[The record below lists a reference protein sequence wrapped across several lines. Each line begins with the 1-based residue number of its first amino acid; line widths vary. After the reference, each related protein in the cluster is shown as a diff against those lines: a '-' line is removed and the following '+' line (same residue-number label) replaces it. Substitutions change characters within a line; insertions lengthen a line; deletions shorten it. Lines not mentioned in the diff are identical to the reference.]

1 MPTYV
6 QDNRPFTVTTPL
18 GKDVFLLAG
27 IEGREALSSPYFY
40 KLDLRSENPSI
51 DGKGLLRKPIG
62 VTLLSTHGERHIHG
76 LCRRFVQLGRDSE
89 LTAYYAEIVPAL
101 WFLSLSQDCRIFQ
114 EKSALEIVQQV
125 FSDLGITDVRYACTG
140 SYRKREYCVQY
151 RETHL
156 DFVSRLMEDEGIFYF
171 FEHTGDKHTLVV
183 ADANSATPVATQSK
197 VRITPQVAPSEEA
210 ITTFRREYRVHTGSI
225 MLKDYDYLQPKLT
238 LDATAT
244 GDSKEKVFDYP
255 GKFTTHDQADKAAK
269 LRLEVEE
276 ATGLVVEGESNCRTL
291 QVGTRID
298 VQQHYRSDINAQYLV
313 TEMKLRAESGGLRD
327 LREGSETYTNEFV
340 AIPNAVRF
348 RPTPRTRK
356 PIIAGTQTA
365 LVVGPAGE
373 EIWVDKHGRIKVQ
386 FYWDEYGKNDENS
399 SCWVRVSSLWAGKA
413 WGGIH
418 IPRMGQEVVISF
430 LEGDPDRPLVTGRVY
445 NADQVVPYTL
455 PANQTQSGIKSR
467 SSKGGGT
474 DNFNELRF
482 EDKKGSELI
491 FVQAEKDLQTV
502 VEHDETRN
510 VGNDRTTTIKNN
522 DTRTVKE
529 GKDVHVIEQG
539 DQTNQVKQ
547 GNQTNTVDL
556 GDQTNEIKTGKQVIK
571 VQQNQETTI
580 AQGDQTVHLQMGKR
594 EVKLD
599 LGDDKL
605 TLSMGNQTITLQMG
619 NLTTKAS
626 LGSISYESLQ
636 GIELKCGM
644 SSVKIDQM
652 GVTIK
657 GMMVSV
663 EGQIQTQVKGLM
675 TQVSGDA
682 MLQARGAITMIG

>member
-6 QDNRPFTVTTPL
+6 QDNRPFTVSTPL

-27 IEGREALSSPYFY
+27 IEGQEAMSSPYFY
-40 KLDLRSENPSI
+40 RLDLRSENPSI
-51 DGKGLLRKPIG
+51 DCKGLLRKPIG
-62 VTLLSTHGERHIHG
+62 VTLLSTHGERLIHG

-89 LTAYYAEIVPAL
+89 LTGYYAEIVPAI
-101 WFLSLSQDCRIFQ
+101 WFLSLSRDCRIFQ
-114 EKSALEIVQQV
+114 EKTALEIVQQV
-125 FSDLGITDVRYACTG
+125 LRDLGITDVRYACTG
-140 SYRKREYCVQY
+140 SYKKREYCVQY

-156 DFVSRLMEDEGIFYF
+156 DFISRLMEEEGIFYF
-171 FEHTGDKHTLVV
+171 FEHTKDKHTLVI

-210 ITTFRREYRVHTGSI
+210 ITTFRREFRVHTGSI
-225 MLKDYDYLQPKLT
+225 KLKDYDYLQPKLT

-244 GDSKEKVFDYP
+244 GDSKERVYDYP
-255 GKFTTHDQADKAAK
+255 GYFTTHDQADRAAK

-276 ATGLVVEGESNCRTL
+276 ATGQVVEGESNCRTF

-298 VQQHYRSDINAQYLV
+298 VQQHYRSDINAQYLL
-313 TEMKLRAESGGLRD
+313 TELKLRGESGGLRD
-327 LREGSETYTNEFV
+327 LREGSESYANEFV
-340 AIPNAVRF
+340 AIPNAVKF
-348 RPTPRTRK
+348 RPRPHTPK

-386 FYWDEYGKNDENS
+386 FYWDEYGKDDEHS

-418 IPRMGQEVVISF
+418 IPRMGQEVVIGF

-467 SSKGGGT
+467 SSKQGGT

-491 FVQAEKDLQTV
+491 YVQAEKDLETLVENDERRTV
-502 VEHDETRN
+502 QH
-510 VGNDRTTTIKNN
+510 DRTTTIKNN

-539 DQTNQVKQ
+539 DQTN
-547 GNQTNTVDL
+547 TVNL

-580 AQGDQTVHLQMGKR
+580 AQGNQTIKLQMGDR
-594 EVKLD
+594 SLTLDMGNDEVK
-599 LGDDKL
+599 
-605 TLSMGNQTITLQMG
+605 LSMGNRTVTLQMG
-619 NLTTKAS
+619 DHTTKAS
-626 LGSISYESLQ
+626 LGNINSEALQ
-636 GIELKCGM
+636 GIELKVGQ
-644 SSVKIDQM
+644 SSIKVDQM

-663 EGQIQTQVKGLM
+663 EGQIQTQIKGLM
-675 TQVSGDA
+675 TQINGDA
-682 MLQARGAITMIG
+682 MLMAKGAITMIG